1 MPTSVS
7 SFASSVGSVTSR
19 LERDFSELSSSKQ
32 SQRNGSL
39 LDVNLGEYDE
49 HQWKNRP
56 ATPLL
61 GRSYSGCSIKRRR
74 WIGSSHL
81 EDITNDING
90 SISKIRLPILR
101 YLPQRR
107 RNSLSDLRDTLD
119 GIPKRNLSLSNS
131 RAALDD
137 EYIFEDEDNNEAAR
151 LVLETL
157 EDTKQKID
165 RIRDW
170 VNEASRIT
178 NLKVVANNST
188 WTEIKPKISFM
199 NYLLD
204 RAHKI
209 VMDDKKQG
217 LLRSFPPRK
226 CDSDFQLVPV
236 GMQHRRSQEEVE
248 NKCNQQNAWCTAKK
262 HTDIHQTPKSKT
274 SANIGPDGGELRIG
288 NSAILKIPAG
298 ALIEPTEIS
307 IEVIDPRYTTSEEGF
322 YDITPTVRC
331 SPDGLTFPEDKPAH
345 LSLATWAQKPINIKN
360 MTVTAF
366 SYSDRTVDDAFSQS
380 ISIHKNKMVEI
391 ECQHFSRKKVAIK
404 KDENFDIRLQY
415 FLCCDSHDNFT
426 TVCIVSEEYHVQSFL
441 DKHRF
446 CEILIPPSSEVVLEK
461 NQRFTSLLEVFQPT
475 TFNFLPNHHQS
486 LDISDKFLKEKGG
499 SINSI
504 LSYTTDDPAKIIYDY
519 FVNEFH
525 QKRSLKWPVQIYK
538 GPMTEN
544 RNIIKELNTMVY
556 GETSKID
563 IAGGEYQIG
572 GQHSYGT
579 FGAVK
584 RREIIEDIKTSGMS
598 EATITNTE
606 ALPCRNKSNESGTSE
621 NTLTNTKV
629 LSYRQNPR
637 AELPTQN
644 DSAKTI
650 ENTEV
655 LKCSLPPKVKSNG
668 IIITNGPEHL
678 DEKEKKSSRSKHH
691 NKKAN
696 CVIQ

>member
-19 LERDFSELSSSKQ
+19 LERDFSELFSSKQ

-56 ATPLL
+56 DTPLL
-61 GRSYSGCSIKRRR
+61 GRSYSGCPIKRRR

-81 EDITNDING
+81 EDITDDING
-90 SISKIRLPILR
+90 SISKIRLPIFR

-107 RNSLSDLRDTLD
+107 RNSLSDLKDTLD

-137 EYIFEDEDNNEAAR
+137 EYIFEDEDNNEAAG

-188 WTEIKPKISFM
+188 WTEIKPKVSLM
-199 NYLLD
+199 NYLID
-204 RAHKI
+204 RAHEI
-209 VMDDKKQG
+209 VMDDKKQE

-226 CDSDFQLVPV
+226 CDFDFQPVPV

-248 NKCNQQNAWCTAKK
+248 NICNPENAGCTRTVKK
-262 HTDIHQTPKSKT
+262 HTNIHQTPKSKA
-274 SANIGPDGGELRIG
+274 SANIGPEGGELRIG

-366 SYSDRTVDDAFSQS
+366 SYSDKSVDDAFSQS
-380 ISIHKNKMVEI
+380 IPIHKNKMVEI

-572 GQHSYGT
+572 GQHSYRT

-584 RREIIEDIKTSGMS
+584 RREIIEDSKESGMS

-606 ALPCRNKSNESGTSE
+606 ALPCRNKSKESGMSE
-621 NTLTNTKV
+621 ATITNTKV
-629 LSYRQNPR
+629 LSY
-637 AELPTQN
+637 
-644 DSAKTI
+644 
-650 ENTEV
+650 
-655 LKCSLPPKVKSNG
+655 SLPPKVKSNG